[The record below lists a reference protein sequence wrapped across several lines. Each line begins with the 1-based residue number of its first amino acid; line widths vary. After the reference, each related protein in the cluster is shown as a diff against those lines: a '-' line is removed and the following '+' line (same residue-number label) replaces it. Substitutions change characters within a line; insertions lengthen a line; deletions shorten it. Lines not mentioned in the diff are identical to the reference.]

1 MTVFERKVA
10 VPAQKDSSRNI
21 TKGENTKL
29 IILYTQTLL
38 ILSNKKCPITV
49 TINKNIF
56 LL

>member
-10 VPAQKDSSRNI
+10 VPSQKDSNRNI
-21 TKGENTKL
+21 MKRENTNL
-29 IILYTQTLL
+29 IILYTQTL
-38 ILSNKKCPITV
+38 IRSNKKCPITV